1 MKLKYSLKFLTFI
14 KVYKTLLLIFIDLM
28 SCILSI
34 WLALYIRL
42 DTFYPII
49 KLPIIFVLLSTILLI
64 LIFIIFD
71 IYKTIN
77 RFSGWG
83 SFIQLGKSL
92 IVYNLIFFFLYS
104 VISFEGIPRSIGLL
118 HPIII
123 TLIILTSRALIRVL
137 LGKNFKSEATE
148 NILIYGAGEAG
159 RQLASIINY
168 SQKMNVLGFLED
180 DKELIGNKIN
190 NKLIYSS
197 NDLKK
202 IKDRL
207 NISTLILAIPSLD
220 NKTKSKIIKN
230 IQQNKIAVKTLPTLS
245 ELENGDISLSDLR
258 PLNINELLGRKKV
271 DTSDKKKSDY
281 ILNKTIL
288 ITGAGGSIG
297 SELCKQV
304 LEQAP
309 SKIILLDISEFSLY
323 KINQILNEFHS
334 KNFNN
339 EVKFIPILASI
350 QDKKALENVFKKYK
364 PNIIYHAAAYKHVPL
379 VQINPIEGIKNN
391 ILGTELLADLA
402 IKYNVDKFVLISSD
416 KAVRP
421 TNIMGASKRFSELI
435 LQSYNQSSIHTI
447 FTIVR
452 FGNVLGSSGSVVPRF
467 QEQIKQGGPVTLT
480 HENVTRFFMTKEEA
494 IHLIIQA
501 GGMSLGGE
509 VFILKMGE
517 PIKILELAK
526 TMIYLSGKTIK
537 DELNQNGDIEINIT
551 GLRQGE
557 KMYEELLIGN
567 NPIQTENNKILK
579 ANETFYVKEIIAN
592 ELKNLKK
599 HINNFDMDE
608 INKMFTLLITGYKDN
623 SSKKKNEKS

>member
-83 SFIQLGKSL
+83 SFVQLGKSL

-323 KINQILNEFHS
+323 KI
-334 KNFNN
+334 
-339 EVKFIPILASI
+339 
-350 QDKKALENVFKKYK
+350 
-364 PNIIYHAAAYKHVPL
+364 
-379 VQINPIEGIKNN
+379 
-391 ILGTELLADLA
+391 
-402 IKYNVDKFVLISSD
+402 
-416 KAVRP
+416 
-421 TNIMGASKRFSELI
+421 
-435 LQSYNQSSIHTI
+435 
-447 FTIVR
+447 
-452 FGNVLGSSGSVVPRF
+452 
-467 QEQIKQGGPVTLT
+467 
-480 HENVTRFFMTKEEA
+480 
-494 IHLIIQA
+494 
-501 GGMSLGGE
+501 
-509 VFILKMGE
+509 
-517 PIKILELAK
+517 
-526 TMIYLSGKTIK
+526 
-537 DELNQNGDIEINIT
+537 
-551 GLRQGE
+551 
-557 KMYEELLIGN
+557 
-567 NPIQTENNKILK
+567 
-579 ANETFYVKEIIAN
+579 
-592 ELKNLKK
+592 
-599 HINNFDMDE
+599 
-608 INKMFTLLITGYKDN
+608 
-623 SSKKKNEKS
+623 